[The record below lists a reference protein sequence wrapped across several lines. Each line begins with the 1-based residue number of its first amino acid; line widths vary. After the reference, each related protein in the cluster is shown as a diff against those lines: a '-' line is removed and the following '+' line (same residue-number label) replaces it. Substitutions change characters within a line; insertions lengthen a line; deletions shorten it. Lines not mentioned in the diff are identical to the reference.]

1 MFVTETT
8 DDKFMKTTVIILVM
22 EAITIVFTPLSIVG
36 GKNGCSSRNKGVL
49 SSSGCIKWF
58 PSLYTHPAL
67 KKNEF
72 IDVDDG

>member
-1 MFVTETT
+1 MDVALET
-8 DDKFMKTTVIILVM
+8 
-22 EAITIVFTPLSIVG
+22 
-36 GKNGCSSRNKGVL
+36 KGVL

-58 PSLYTHPAL
+58 PSLYTRPAL